1 MKASV
6 KKEME
11 QTLSSVVPVRAGAFN
26 QAIMDLGAL
35 VCIPN
40 GMPLCEQCPL
50 AAHCIARE
58 KGIQLELP
66 VKTKKK
72 SRRIEEK
79 TILLLEYQGKYAIQ
93 KRANKG
99 LLAGLWELPS
109 VEGKYS
115 EQEIRTILKEENQQ
129 ADIYQ
134 ILRAVQNLRAGLQ
147 NYGTPQ
153 FARQARMAFMA
164 RAFLRSLTEN
174 GPADDEG
181 KTWF

>member
-1 MKASV
+1 M
-6 KKEME
+6 
-11 QTLSSVVPVRAGAFN
+11 
-26 QAIMDLGAL
+26 
-35 VCIPN
+35 
-40 GMPLCEQCPL
+40 
-50 AAHCIARE
+50 
-58 KGIQLELP
+58 ELP

-129 ADIYQ
+129 ADIYE
-134 ILRAVQNLRAGLQ
+134 LGAVDGRLS
-147 NYGTPQ
+147 YYI
-153 FARQARMAFMA
+153 
-164 RAFLRSLTEN
+164 
-174 GPADDEG
+174 G
-181 KTWF
+181 KTDRRGYLCVGNKTGIAGHVCDSDRIFNLSKRLHFLTRIVIVIVE